1 MYGRTL
7 QRKKSCRKPISFKG
21 FRVKGKSDLETSFE
35 KQHEFAARLKA
46 ENGKSTR
53 LTPRYAR

>member
-1 MYGRTL
+1 MYGRPL

-35 KQHEFAARLKA
+35 KA